1 MFYVL
6 RAPCRCA
13 FDLPMRQAAQPGGQ
27 HASWSYQKHPLTAN
41 AAAHEPVCMAGC
53 DLLEVEVEAETLA
66 ESAFGFERK
75 HDQPAAAADAAST
88 PAELEPAP
96 GFKQGQPTPAAV
108 QESPAAAAASTPAEI
123 EPASGFTQ
131 GQPTPAAVQESPAA
145 AATAT
150 AAEIEP
156 APGCEQGQP
165 TATAAI
171 QESPTAA
178 AASTPAVLE
187 PASGFEQGQ
196 PIPAEVQESPVA
208 AAASTPAELE
218 PASGFEQGQPTLA
231 EVQESPVAAAASIP
245 AEPGCEHI
253 QPTPAAVQESPAAA
267 PTATAAEIES
277 APGCEQGQPTA
288 AMQESPTA
296 AAASTPAELEPASG
310 CERNSLA
317 SPGEVNTVTLRQI
330 RSVAM
335 GIHAALRASA
345 VAESSMTLISH
356 SETPTLTDELPE
368 LVPVCAYAGGV
379 QVIQFYGLFQ
389 PFACRHASTQPG
401 RRHTQPPRHKRRP
414 TTASVSRTP
423 TMIRPSS
430 RTATTASCA
439 RP

>member
-196 PIPAEVQESPVA
+196 P
-208 AAASTPAELE
+208 
-218 PASGFEQGQPTLA
+218 TLA

-345 VAESSMTLISH
+345 VAESSMTLTGISH

-368 LVPVCAYAGGV
+368 LVPVCAYRYAGGV